1 MGYGYFGTFL
11 IDTIKKKELLKFEQ
25 STLFY
30 WNHPNGV
37 LAANQLGMFSGLNPR
52 TNKNSQGHRPHLVR
66 LVSGSKGVGSQ
77 GWGVIGNVQIAF
89 LKNFDFFLFKINFF

>member
-30 WNHPNGV
+30 WNHPNAV

-52 TNKNSQGHRPHLVR
+52 TNKNSQGHRPKTGFGLQGCR
-66 LVSGSKGVGSQ
+66 ITRMGSVWQRANSIFK
-77 GWGVIGNVQIAF
+77 
-89 LKNFDFFLFKINFF
+89 KFDFFCLK